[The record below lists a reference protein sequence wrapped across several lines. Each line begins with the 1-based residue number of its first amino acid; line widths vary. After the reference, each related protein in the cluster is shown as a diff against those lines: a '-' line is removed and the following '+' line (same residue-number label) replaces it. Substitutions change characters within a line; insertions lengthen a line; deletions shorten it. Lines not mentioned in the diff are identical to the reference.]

1 MHLQITPRTIWLA
14 PYSAKLIAVSK
25 SPCIID
31 YRGTHR
37 FSVPPETVWAAIER
51 ADEFEQWWAWL
62 GEFYLHGA
70 SLQRGSVMIGV
81 VSPPLPYRMRIR
93 VDLEDCVRPATIDAA
108 VHGDLE
114 GRAHLG
120 LESDG
125 EGTLA
130 TAAWTIEMTQ
140 LPMRVAARFAR
151 PLLCWG
157 HDRVV
162 EATVAGFRRRVE
174 AGP

>member
-1 MHLQITPRTIWLA
+1 M
-14 PYSAKLIAVSK
+14 SK

-51 ADEFEQWWAWL
+51 TDEFEQWWAWL
-62 GEFYLHGA
+62 GEFCLHGP

-81 VSPPLPYRMRIR
+81 VSPPLPYRMSIR

-114 GRAHLG
+114 GRAHLAF
-120 LESDG
+120 ESDG
-125 EGTLA
+125 GGTLA
-130 TAAWTIEMTQ
+130 RAAWTIEMTQ

-174 AGP
+174 EGP